1 MNNDNMNPAV
11 STTPSYAP
19 VCGPTIQLT
28 DVCYITPIVFPP
40 NSLATS
46 VDQWDVTSKEWRNS
60 FHMIGPILR
69 VGTTYTIPRMMDW
82 NTMPMMTTTSQ
93 PPCPQITTQTTQT
106 TTSPPTDTTHNQQMN
121 NMDPKQ
127 GINSLPRMTT
137 RKRPLIPQPLE
148 PQDQRLVTM

>member
-1 MNNDNMNPAV
+1 MVKKLLLGSPYFIKKNQEITIAVGDNYIENV
-11 STTPSYAP
+11 SA
-19 VCGPTIQLT
+19 
-28 DVCYITPIVFPP
+28 
-40 NSLATS
+40 
-46 VDQWDVTSKEWRNS
+46 

-137 RKRPLIPQPLE
+137 RKRPLLPQTPE